1 MEISVRTKTA
11 FLSIITRLWDIILKS
26 DMIGKIVNNK
36 EDNNGVLIGTCQV
49 KFSAENYEMM
59 HLLKTEQRQYKPND
73 IK

>member
-1 MEISVRTKTA
+1 
-11 FLSIITRLWDIILKS
+11 
-26 DMIGKIVNNK
+26 MIGKIVNNK

-49 KFSAENYEMM
+49 KFSAENYEIM